1 MTREPDHT
9 TIITLIRLLLREEGV
24 SPFCQDTLKGEFS
37 RQLAAREER
46 RKRIDGRIE
55 GTPYYQGGG
64 KPA

>member
-9 TIITLIRLLLREEGV
+9 TILTLIRLLLREDGI

-37 RQLAAREER
+37 RQLADRERQRQKIAPPSLFPDAE
-46 RKRIDGRIE
+46 
-55 GTPYYQGGG
+55 